1 MKCRNFLLSSRF
13 NLYRSQALHPM
24 KISRLVRVVPILL
37 LLISLWSCRTTP
49 TCDDEGSTKYGDQE
63 FNVVFIRTDS
73 VNCPPDTCLVKDIVL
88 GSSKQPSYNA
98 TLITVLLDTTGNT
111 GSNIIF
117 EQPNSFCDNGLRKCG
132 PYRYGTEDRV
142 VGRDYN
148 FVYSFIHNQTQMM
161 GRVKVNFQMRA
172 DGCKTF
178 FGKVNYY
185 FNNTLLPEYSLNPKA
200 NIECRL
206 APTRFN

>member
-1 MKCRNFLLSSRF
+1 MKF
-13 NLYRSQALHPM
+13 
-24 KISRLVRVVPILL
+24 SRLGTICLIILFMAG
-37 LLISLWSCRTTP
+37 LWSCRTTP
-49 TCDDEGSTKYGDQE
+49 KCEDDGADKYGDQE
-63 FNVVFIRTDS
+63 FNVVFVRIDS

-88 GSSKQPSYNA
+88 GSSKNPSYNA

-117 EQPNSFCDNGLRKCG
+117 EQPNSYCDNGLRKCG
-132 PYRYGTEDRV
+132 PYRYGTLDRV

-172 DGCKTF
+172 DECKTF
-178 FGKVNYY
+178 FSKINYY
-185 FNNTLLPEYSLNPKA
+185 YNNNLLPEYSLQPRPS
-200 NIECRL
+200 IECYLER
-206 APTRFN
+206 TRFN